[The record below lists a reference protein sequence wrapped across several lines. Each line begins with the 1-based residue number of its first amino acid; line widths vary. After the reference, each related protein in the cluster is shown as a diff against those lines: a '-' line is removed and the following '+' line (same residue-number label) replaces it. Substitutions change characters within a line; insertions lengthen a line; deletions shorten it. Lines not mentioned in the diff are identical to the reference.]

1 VSASRSEPF
10 ADLPDALVRDLLA
23 VAIPVGDSV
32 RQRIERLRESAGAYR
47 EQAKQQGLVKR
58 KADLERPREP
68 SVAGIDGSYQI
79 HSLTSIDL
87 CATAAIAVEGT
98 SKEAKRHWPEPYHYM
113 WAGGVPHAIDTTGV
127 LRGLMVSL
135 ELRLASDAPHDIVML
150 DGAFASLVI
159 YLNQGLA
166 DMDVVPEELGAGLRK
181 AWFEEELFERLLRA
195 LRSERL
201 IALPK
206 FTGRN
211 ELVGE
216 GRLTPAEG
224 FDGRTLATVVLE
236 PGEYT
241 TPLPTHVDDAG
252 QPQAYHLPKELMG
265 EDGEA
270 DRRLNA
276 ALQEVRVTYFRPY
289 GWVPALRIEL
299 PGPVANSE
307 SRLALAL
314 EGVQSQFFTP
324 AVVEPYPLFLADR
337 MVKSLG
343 AGVSVVE
350 QTVAQ
355 HVADEGADIEL
366 TMLCLQQHRTQG
378 GRGGV

>member
-1 VSASRSEPF
+1 MSASRSEPF

-32 RQRIERLRESAGAYR
+32 RERIERLRESTASYR
-47 EQAKQQGLVKR
+47 EQAKQAGLVKR

-68 SVAGIDGSYQI
+68 SVAGVDGSYQI

-159 YLNQGLA
+159 YLNQGL
-166 DMDVVPEELGAGLRK
+166 DNMDAVPEELASGLRT
-181 AWFEEELFERLLRA
+181 AWVEEGLLERLLRA

-216 GRLTPAEG
+216 SRLTPAEG

-241 TPLPTHVDDAG
+241 TPLPTHVDPDG
-252 QPQAYHLPKELMG
+252 QPQAYHLPQKLMQG
-265 EDGEA
+265 DAE
-270 DRRLNA
+270 RRLNA

-314 EGVQSQFFTP
+314 EAIQSQFFTP

-355 HVADEGADIEL
+355 HVADEGTDIEL

>member
-1 VSASRSEPF
+1 MNASTTEPF

-23 VAIPVGDSV
+23 VALPVGDSV
-32 RQRIERLRESAGAYR
+32 RDRIDQLRSGATQLRED
-47 EQAKQQGLVKR
+47 AKAKGLVRR

-68 SVAGIDGSYQI
+68 SVAGVDGSYQI

-98 SKEAKRHWPEPYHYM
+98 SKEAKRYWPEPYHYM
-113 WAGGVPHAIDTTGV
+113 WAGGVPHAVDTTGV

-135 ELRLASDAPHDIVML
+135 ELKLASMAPHDVVML
-150 DGAFASLVI
+150 DGALASLVI
-159 YLNQGLA
+159 YLNQGLTDLDA
-166 DMDVVPEELGAGLRK
+166 VPTELAEGLRK
-181 AWFEEELFERLLRA
+181 AWLDEGLFETLLRV

-211 ELVGE
+211 ELVAP
-216 GRLTPAEG
+216 GRLSPVAG

-241 TPLPTHVDDAG
+241 TPLPTHVTATGD
-252 QPQAYHLPKELMG
+252 PQAYHLPRKLMG
-265 EDGEA
+265 EDGDG
-270 DRRLNA
+270 DRRLNS
-276 ALQEVRVTYFRPY
+276 ALQDVRVTYFRPY

-299 PGPVANSE
+299 PGPIANSDQ
-307 SRLALAL
+307 RLALAL
-314 EGVQSQFFTP
+314 EAVQSQFFTP

-343 AGVSVVE
+343 AGVAVVE

-355 HVADEGADIEL
+355 HVADSGADIEL